1 MSCPIGGRVIMEA
14 IYPITALSKQ
24 QAEVK
29 SAAKDD
35 IVRITEHGAAAWI
48 FASEEAFEA
57 RIQKAVTEAVSEAQI
72 AMLIERGRSDV
83 DSGNVVIGTDRA
95 RKKLAQ
101 KRAK

>member
-1 MSCPIGGRVIMEA
+1 MEA

-48 FASEEAFEA
+48 FASEEAFET
-57 RIQKAVTEAVSEAQI
+57 RIQKAVAEAISEVQI
-72 AMLIERGRSDV
+72 ATLIERGRNDV
-83 DSGNVVIGTDRA
+83 DSGNVVTGTDQA

-101 KRAK
+101 KRARS

>member
-1 MSCPIGGRVIMEA
+1 MEE

-57 RIQKAVTEAVSEAQI
+57 RIQKAVAEAISEAQI
-72 AMLIERGRSDV
+72 AMLIERGRKDV
-83 DSGNVVIGTDRA
+83 DGDKVVLGTDQA
-95 RKKLAQ
+95 RRKLAQ
-101 KRAK
+101 KRERS

>member
-1 MSCPIGGRVIMEA
+1 MEA

-29 SAAKDD
+29 QAAKED

-57 RIQKAVTEAVSEAQI
+57 RVQKAVADAMDEAQI
-72 AMLIERGRSDV
+72 AMLIERGRHDMEI
-83 DSGNVVIGTDRA
+83 GNVVVGTDKA

-101 KRAK
+101 RRARS

>member
-1 MSCPIGGRVIMEA
+1 MEA

-57 RIQKAVTEAVSEAQI
+57 RIQKAVAEAISGAQI
-72 AMLIERGRSDV
+72 AMLIERGRNDV
-83 DSGNVVIGTDRA
+83 DGGKVVLGTDQA
-95 RKKLAQ
+95 RRKLAQ
-101 KRAK
+101 KRERS